1 MSSRARRARRADPTS
16 TDEEQADASD
26 DLDLVDDE
34 ELVDE
39 AGLEDDDELPDE
51 LLDEYEDDEELED
64 ELDDDEDE
72 DEDEVLPEDAADHVD
87 DGEAAPALLLVG
99 LGKTYGD
106 LPALLPIDLVI
117 PAGQAVALIG
127 HNGSGKSTLLRMV
140 SGLLEPTEGEVEIAG
155 WPVGSVPA
163 RATTSFLPDEP
174 VLYDDLSVR
183 EHVEYVSRL
192 HGGDGWDDYAEDVA
206 VRLGLGERLDD
217 LPARFSRGL
226 RQKTSLLLGIVRPF
240 SVLLVDEPFVGLDAP
255 GKATLLELLDEI
267 HGDGAAVVVATH
279 DPEFVERVDRSIALR
294 DGELIF
300 DGQATVGE
308 VLRLVSA

>member
-1 MSSRARRARRADPTS
+1 VSSRARRARRADPTS
-16 TDEEQADASD
+16 TDEEQVDAT

-34 ELVDE
+34 EL
-39 AGLEDDDELPDE
+39 EDDGELVGD
-51 LLDEYEDDEELED
+51 DDEELED
-64 ELDDDEDE
+64 DGELVDDDDEDE
-72 DEDEVLPEDAADHVD
+72 LVDDDEMLPEDDDDHVD

-106 LPALLPIDLVI
+106 LPALHPVDLVI

-206 VRLGLGERLDD
+206 LRLGLGERLDD

>member
-16 TDEEQADASD
+16 TDEEQVDAT

-34 ELVDE
+34 EL
-39 AGLEDDDELPDE
+39 EDDGELVGD
-51 LLDEYEDDEELED
+51 DDEELED
-64 ELDDDEDE
+64 DGELVDDDDEDE
-72 DEDEVLPEDAADHVD
+72 LVDDDEMLPEDDDDHVD

-106 LPALLPIDLVI
+106 LPALHPVDLVI

-206 VRLGLGERLDD
+206 LRLGLGERLDD

-240 SVLLVDEPFVGLDAP
+240 SVLLVDEPFVGLDAT